1 MRFIGVFLV
10 RILYYLWY
18 GTANCELS
26 HNEFTFLFVCRF
38 FRRTE
43 ELGRNPEKMVNAL
56 YTDKPHQFHE
66 DGLRFSSLTLLKQHT
81 DKHMELKKALQKRKE
96 VREYREWY
104 CTTAQWV
111 TDFSALRLSG
121 EAAPSSSSSGGRGGA
136 DGGPGGAEEEYV
148 VPADEHFTR
157 CPVSREVFEC
167 LWDEE
172 EGEMMYRNAV
182 KVLVTEAAD
191 PVMYAQAQPVPWA
204 IDTPVRYLIV
214 HKLLV
219 LDQWLSSGKAVP
231 LQDACIRY
239 KTTGGAT
246 GQQRAERLQSAV
258 GEDEDEEDIF
268 VLLEFSG

>member
-1 MRFIGVFLV
+1 
-10 RILYYLWY
+10 
-18 GTANCELS
+18 
-26 HNEFTFLFVCRF
+26 
-38 FRRTE
+38 
-43 ELGRNPEKMVNAL
+43 MVNAL
-56 YTDKPHQFHE
+56 YSDKPHQFHE

-81 DKHMELKKALQKRKE
+81 DKHMELKKMLQRRKE

-111 TDFSALRLSG
+111 TDFNALRLSG
-121 EAAPSSSSSGGRGGA
+121 DVVAASSSGSSGGASAVGGGRGE
-136 DGGPGGAEEEYV
+136 GGAGAGAGGNSSPGEEYV

-172 EGEMMYRNAV
+172 EGEMMYRHAV

-191 PVMYAQAQPVPWA
+191 PALYGQAQPVPWA
-204 IDTPVRYLIV
+204 EDAPVRYLIV

-239 KTTGGAT
+239 KTSGAAS
-246 GQQRAERLQSAV
+246 GQQKADRLQSAV